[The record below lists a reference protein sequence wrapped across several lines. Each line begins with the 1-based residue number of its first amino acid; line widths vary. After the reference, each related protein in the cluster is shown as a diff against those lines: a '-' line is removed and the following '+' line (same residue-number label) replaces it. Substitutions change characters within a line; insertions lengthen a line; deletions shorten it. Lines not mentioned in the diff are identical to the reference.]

1 MPNPLGIGGVRFQ
14 PGVSGNPSGRTREQQ
29 KGQQAV
35 MQLAL
40 RYCEEAVDLIARI
53 MRTGTKDNS
62 VKLQAAREIM
72 DRGIG
77 RAISTASID
86 IGVELFNKRLDDM
99 TDDELREFGAR
110 YDAIVNQVP
119 KVIEHVIEETETEGD

>member
-1 MPNPLGIGGVRFQ
+1 
-14 PGVSGNPSGRTREQQ
+14 
-29 KGQQAV
+29 
-35 MQLAL
+35 
-40 RYCEEAVDLIARI
+40 
-53 MRTGTKDNS
+53 
-62 VKLQAAREIM
+62 M

-119 KVIEHVIEETETEGD
+119 KVIEHAIEWRLRTRKADIVTSYPWRSLILLTVFSR

>member
-1 MPNPLGIGGVRFQ
+1 
-14 PGVSGNPSGRTREQQ
+14 
-29 KGQQAV
+29 

-53 MRTGTKDNS
+53 MRTGTKDDS